1 MLFIVDVPSIL
12 CMLSSLIR
20 YMNCKYL
27 LPFCGLHF
35 YSLIVQWLLF
45 SKYLDILI
53 QLDSSFENESS

>member
-20 YMNCKYL
+20 YMICKYF
-27 LPFCGLHF
+27 LPFCGLPF

-53 QLDSSFENESS
+53 QLESSFENESS